1 MVHIGVRSEFNT
13 KFCLQVSDRVRINVG
28 KKEAQIQSWGSGA
41 SHRAQ
46 GEGEPGCGGGAR
58 TGGLLGL
65 RLPFLLSVHPHSH
78 PSASVYGG
86 STLNQTVF

>member
-1 MVHIGVRSEFNT
+1 MSEFNT

-46 GEGEPGCGGGAR
+46 GRGQPGCGRGEPG

-65 RLPFLLSVHPHSH
+65 HLPFLLSVHPHSH

-86 STLNQTVF
+86 STLNPTVF